1 MSTMS
6 RPYSSDREAV
16 AAAKDAVMWT
26 VSDTQTDQVNVLL
39 TSGDTVRV
47 VRRGR
52 KVTTTKV
59 AGHVTHGMWID
70 PSDLPCIVA

>member
-6 RPYSSDREAV
+6 RPSASDADII
-16 AAAKDAVMWT
+16 AKAKAAVMET
-26 VSDTQTDQVNVLL
+26 ATDTETDQVNVLL
-39 TSGDTVRV
+39 VTGETMRV
-47 VRRGR
+47 VRVGR